1 MRVIAGTAKGRTLRT
16 LPSDDTRPTS
26 DRAKESLFNILMPYL
41 HGAGFLDLFS
51 GSGAIGIE
59 ALSRG
64 ASHAVFVEQS
74 AQAVSIIKENLTLT
88 RLSGSAEV
96 RQSTVMDFLLNCNQP
111 FPLIFMDPP
120 YHSELVPESVRIIAQ
135 NKLLQAEGLLIAEGD
150 RTEEFPEFLF
160 GFSLVDKRKYG
171 RNVLNFYREIEKKQ
185 KNI

>member
-1 MRVIAGTAKGRTLRT
+1 MRVIAGTAKGRKLKT
-16 LPSDDTRPTS
+16 LPSNDTRPTS

-41 HGAGFLDLFS
+41 HGAGFLDLFA

-64 ASHAVFVEQS
+64 AGYAVFVEQS

-88 RLSGSAEV
+88 GLSEASDV
-96 RQSTVMDFLLNCNQP
+96 RQSTATDFLLKCNQP

-120 YHSELVPESVRIIAQ
+120 YHLGLVPEALRIIAQ
-135 NKLLQAEGLLIAEGD
+135 NRLLQTDGLLIAEGD
-150 RTEEFPEFLF
+150 RTEEFPKFLF

-171 RNVLNFYREIEKKQ
+171 RNVLHFYREIEKKQ